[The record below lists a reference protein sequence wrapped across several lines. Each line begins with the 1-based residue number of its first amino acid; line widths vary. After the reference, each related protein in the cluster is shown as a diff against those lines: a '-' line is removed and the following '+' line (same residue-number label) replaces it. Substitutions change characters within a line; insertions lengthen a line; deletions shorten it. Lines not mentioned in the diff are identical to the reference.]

1 MPVMRLTFPF
11 GWTRC
16 IFDIILPTSP
26 VRVARTS
33 TVLRIKIF
41 IYENIPLLL
50 LLLLLCKSKKSDIV
64 LGIRADLS
72 ETNEIDT
79 VLLGVETR
87 WQIVTVSLIV
97 AVIEAKMIAKFF
109 MLNHD

>member
-33 TVLRIKIF
+33 TVLKAK
-41 IYENIPLLL
+41 NIQLRTYSALFLLYL
-50 LLLLLCKSKKSDIV
+50 LRKCKKSDVV

-72 ETNEIDT
+72 ETNEIDS
-79 VLLGVETR
+79 VLLSVETR
-87 WQIVTVSLIV
+87 WEIVTISLIV
-97 AVIEAKMIAKFF
+97 AVIKAEMIAKI
-109 MLNHD
+109 LC